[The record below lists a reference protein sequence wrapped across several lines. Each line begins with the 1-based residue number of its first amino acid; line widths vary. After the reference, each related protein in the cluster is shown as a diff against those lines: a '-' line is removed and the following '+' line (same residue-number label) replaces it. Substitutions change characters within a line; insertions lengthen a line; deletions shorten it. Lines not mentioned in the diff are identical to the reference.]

1 MQKVSTYSFLLLFCV
16 FSIHISFAQDDYYK
30 GPVKDKKQ
38 SYDKLDLS
46 QDTVI
51 SNQILFKQII
61 AGEVAGIL
69 LSTVLATTF
78 GVMAYNVEGY
88 FGILTFLAISS
99 GAAFGYSFGTP
110 VGVGFVGKKFALRGS
125 YWDAF
130 EGTMIGSGLSYVF
143 WVGSVLVLSAI
154 GLEPIAYAITFIAAW
169 IPPIF
174 AAIAYNRAHKEQVIK
189 QTKKEKNDI
198 KKSD

>member
-1 MQKVSTYSFLLLFCV
+1 
-16 FSIHISFAQDDYYK
+16 
-30 GPVKDKKQ
+30 
-38 SYDKLDLS
+38 
-46 QDTVI
+46 
-51 SNQILFKQII
+51 
-61 AGEVAGIL
+61 
-69 LSTVLATTF
+69 
-78 GVMAYNVEGY
+78 
-88 FGILTFLAISS
+88 
-99 GAAFGYSFGTP
+99 
-110 VGVGFVGKKFALRGS
+110 
-125 YWDAF
+125 
-130 EGTMIGSGLSYVF
+130 MIGSGLSYVF